1 MDSYVNSLGNFAAGV
16 GVEALAGATGQAT
29 ARRGRAGPGGSRRW
43 LAHWLCSASSPLAP
57 RPATSAPGPPQT
69 REGRSLETRTR
80 KPEARAALHLPP
92 SPTPSSSLS
101 SSPALRL
108 RSLTQTEG
116 ALWPSASSA
125 SP

>member
-1 MDSYVNSLGNFAAGV
+1 MDSYVSSLGNFAAGV
-16 GVEALAGATGQAT
+16 GAEALAGATGQAA

-43 LAHWLCSASSPLAP
+43 LAHWLGSASSPLAP
-57 RPATSAPGPPQT
+57 RPP
-69 REGRSLETRTR
+69 
-80 KPEARAALHLPP
+80 LHLGHRRPVRAEAWKHERGSQRRGGPCISPHPP
-92 SPTPSSSLS
+92 PLPPSLS

>member
-16 GVEALAGATGQAT
+16 GAEALAEATGQA
-29 ARRGRAGPGGSRRW
+29 AARRGRRGRAGPGGSHRW

-80 KPEARAALHLPP
+80 KPEARAAVHLPTP
-92 SPTPSSSLS
+92 PPCFLRVSPP
-101 SSPALRL
+101 PRPFAC
-108 RSLTQTEG
+108 E
-116 ALWPSASSA
+116 A
-125 SP
+125 